1 MCFELVLF
9 LLKSPKTRA
18 QDSLI
23 SESMASAD
31 EANDK
36 TCIFCGEFNENFDG
50 AGLDVHYWKH
60 CPMLKRCEKCKMVV
74 EISGYRYT
82 LKI

>member
-1 MCFELVLF
+1 MLSV
-9 LLKSPKTRA
+9 
-18 QDSLI
+18 
-23 SESMASAD
+23 D

-74 EISGYRYT
+74 EISGYR
-82 LKI
+82 

>member
-1 MCFELVLF
+1 MLKLGKNTRIFYSLF
-9 LLKSPKTRA
+9 FTVV
-18 QDSLI
+18 
-23 SESMASAD
+23 SESMLSVD

-74 EISGYRYT
+74 EISGYR
-82 LKI
+82 